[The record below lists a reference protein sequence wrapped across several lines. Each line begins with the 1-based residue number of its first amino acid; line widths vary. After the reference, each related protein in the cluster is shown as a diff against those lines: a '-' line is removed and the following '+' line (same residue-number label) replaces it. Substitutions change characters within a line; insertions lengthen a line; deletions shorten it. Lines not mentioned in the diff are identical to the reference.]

1 MKYLLFVLVLPFSLS
16 AFTQRIVKNRSLMY
30 IEDEYDTVDSL
41 LVANGFSE
49 RFIYKSNPDSPKLGE
64 SLVRHEEYD
73 KKGKLIQLALGR
85 DILQG
90 KIDLLLTFNQL
101 SDTTWSVVAKYPLH
115 SEELTPGSFSWDT
128 TINGTTTYIPL
139 YKKDIEGNLVIR
151 CVIGPRDE
159 NGLASYAKAYDIN
172 DSLIEILYSTYN
184 EDQKKEWYDTVS
196 DPYGKVENYHMV
208 NAEVVYRTTD
218 IYNKKGRKLQS
229 SYVTQNLGSTDYVM
243 DYTTYGYDKAG
254 KLIARVEQGE
264 DGSMCIERWYRKDEK
279 LLRYTKD
286 CDLSNDT
293 LNEDRQYDRFGNL
306 IFYGHVSIGMLP
318 ESKYSF
324 RWTVSSKGLYL
335 RKEEYY
341 SVKIG
346 FLERYE
352 YK

>member
-1 MKYLLFVLVLPFSLS
+1 MKYFLFVLVLVYSMP
-16 AFTQRIVKNRSLMY
+16 AFAQRIAKNRSIMY
-30 IEDEYDTVDSL
+30 VEDEYDTVDSL
-41 LVANGFSE
+41 LVANGYSE

-64 SLVRHEEYD
+64 SLVRHEVYD
-73 KKGKLIQLALGR
+73 KKGKLKKLTLGR
-85 DILQG
+85 DILHG
-90 KIDLLLTFNQL
+90 KVDILLTCNQL

-115 SEELTPGSFSWDT
+115 SQEVTPRSFSLDT
-128 TINGTTTYIPL
+128 TINGESTFIPL
-139 YKKDIEGNLVIR
+139 YKKDAEGNLVIR
-151 CVIGPRDE
+151 CVVGPRDE

-184 EDQKKEWYDTVS
+184 GEQKKDWYDTVS
-196 DPYGKVENYHMV
+196 DPYGRVENYHMV
-208 NAEVVYRTTD
+208 NADVIYRTTD
-218 IYNKKGRKLQS
+218 IYNKKGRRLQS
-229 SYVTQNLGSTDYVM
+229 SYVTQNLGSTQYAL
-243 DYTTYGYDKAG
+243 DYTTYGYDETG

-318 ESKYSF
+318 ESKYSY
-324 RWTVSSKGLYL
+324 RWTVSPKGLYL
-335 RKEEYY
+335 RKEGYY
-341 SVKIG
+341 SGKFG
-346 FLERYE
+346 SLDRYE